1 MKQQWQTLDFAQ
13 LGREQLYDILQLRQ
27 EVFVIEQDC
36 VYLDLDGLDQQA
48 THILCTQGEQLLAYQ
63 RCLPAGVSYAESS
76 LGRIVVAP
84 AARGLQLGREL
95 VQRGIDYN
103 LKQWPGSGIRIN
115 AQAYLRDFYA
125 GLGFVPSGKEYEEDG
140 IMHQQ
145 MVYDS

>member
-1 MKQQWQTLDFAQ
+1 MKQQWQTLDFVQ

-36 VYLDLDGLDQQA
+36 VYLDLDGLDRQA

-63 RCLPAGVSYAESS
+63 RCLPPGGSYAESS

-145 MVYDS
+145 MVYGS